1 MPRDAAAIDS
11 RSRRAHDPEVTL
23 FDTIGGIPLHP
34 LIVHAVVVLVPLASL
49 LLLLAAVSPRIR
61 HWAGI
66 LPPITATLALV
77 MVPLATQS
85 GESLERRVEASPA
98 LEEHTE
104 LGDSLLYFVIVLA
117 ILAWALW
124 FLDRRAQ
131 AAVTTGADAS
141 DAAHGTGTAARSPLL
156 TVVIVLSVI
165 SVLATTVQ
173 VVRIGHSGAS
183 ASWSDVGAKTVP
195 AGGGDD

>member
-1 MPRDAAAIDS
+1 M
-11 RSRRAHDPEVTL
+11 L
-23 FDTIGGIPLHP
+23 DTIGGIPLHP

-66 LPPITATLALV
+66 LTPITATLALV

-85 GESLERRVEASPA
+85 GEALEKRVDASPRSRSTRSSA
-98 LEEHTE
+98 TACSTSSSPWRSSRGRCGSSTDAPGPRSRPPTRH
-104 LGDSLLYFVIVLA
+104 S
-117 ILAWALW
+117 
-124 FLDRRAQ
+124 
-131 AAVTTGADAS
+131 AAP
-141 DAAHGTGTAARSPLL
+141 TAPPCRSFGLM
-156 TVVIVLSVI
+156 TAVIVLSVV

-173 VVRIGHSGAS
+173 VIRIGHSGAS

-195 AGGGDD
+195 AGGGDGD

>member
-1 MPRDAAAIDS
+1 MGNRLADPLRP
-11 RSRRAHDPEVTL
+11 DPEVTVL
-23 FDTIGGIPLHP
+23 DTIGGIPLHP

-66 LPPITATLALV
+66 LTPITATLALV

-85 GESLERRVEASPA
+85 GEALEKRVDASPA

-104 LGDSLLYFVIVLA
+104 LGDSLLYFVLTLA

-124 FLDRRAQ
+124 FLDRRAR
-131 AAVTTGADAS
+131 ATVTTTDA
-141 DAAHGTGTAARSPLL
+141 AQRGAHGTPRAARSGLM
-156 TVVIVLSVI
+156 TAVIVLSVV

-173 VVRIGHSGAS
+173 VIRIGHSGAS

-195 AGGGDD
+195 AGGGDGD